1 MGGGP
6 CAESGFKESRS
17 PFLRTLGDVRLGKV
31 IGSKHAWAA
40 SAAWVGTVFS
50 FLPFHLITVYF
61 GFLEK
66 TSWKSVVGKVLA
78 TCFSF
83 EICHIWV
90 QWSYLLSVI
99 S

>member
-1 MGGGP
+1 M
-6 CAESGFKESRS
+6 
-17 PFLRTLGDVRLGKV
+17 GDVSLGKV
-31 IGSKHAWAA
+31 MGSKHAWAA

-66 TSWKSVVGKVLA
+66 TPWKSVVGKVLA
-78 TCFSF
+78 TCFY
-83 EICHIWV
+83 EICQTWV
-90 QWSYLLSVI
+90 QFSYLLSVM